1 MAKGAEP
8 WRQTPSAQSAARS
21 RNEAADPGVS
31 GQVPGGG
38 RESEGDCHATG
49 RRSEGASSQAGG
61 RIGDL
66 RTARTV
72 SAGGTASNAS
82 RKRCADLDFWAV
94 VATHSSEDLGVSRVS
109 HRVNRRVAS
118 GGGVEPK
125 DRVSARK
132 SQVQII
138 NVREKLRREK
148 AWFGIPAICFPLP
161 ETCKIMPHR
170 KAEIAGSPA
179 ELRTLEFEAP
189 GYGKVEIAEH
199 YGLSPSSV
207 YRLYSENR
215 QEASEM

>member
-1 MAKGAEP
+1 M
-8 WRQTPSAQSAARS
+8 
-21 RNEAADPGVS
+21 
-31 GQVPGGG
+31 
-38 RESEGDCHATG
+38 
-49 RRSEGASSQAGG
+49 
-61 RIGDL
+61 
-66 RTARTV
+66 
-72 SAGGTASNAS
+72 
-82 RKRCADLDFWAV
+82 DFWAV

-189 GYGKVEIAEH
+189 GYGKVEIAEQVLPLFI
-199 YGLSPSSV
+199 GFIRRTVRKRRKCSVSLAKPSI
-207 YRLYSENR
+207 
-215 QEASEM
+215 